1 MTPALAKRMQLL
13 VNALGQQEFPTM
25 PNSLLGDQVV
35 VGDNVGTG
43 DLILLKAS
51 DIYRIGDTGVQVS
64 VSRDAMIEQST
75 APTGATDTP
84 VAASQ
89 YFTSMFQS
97 ESTAIKIVRPIN
109 FAKRRTSAVAYI
121 GNADYGSSDSP

>member
-1 MTPALAKRMQLL
+1 
-13 VNALGQQEFPTM
+13 LGQPEFPGF
-25 PNSLLGDQVV
+25 NGAGSNLLGDPVA

-43 DLILLKAS
+43 DLIMLKPS
-51 DIYRIGDTGVQVS
+51 DIYRIGDLGVQVS
-64 VSRDAMIEQST
+64 ISKDAMIEQST

-89 YFTSMFQS
+89 AFTSMFQAD
-97 ESTAIKIVRPIN
+97 STAIKVVRPIN
-109 FAKRRTSAVAYI
+109 FAKRRSSAVAYI